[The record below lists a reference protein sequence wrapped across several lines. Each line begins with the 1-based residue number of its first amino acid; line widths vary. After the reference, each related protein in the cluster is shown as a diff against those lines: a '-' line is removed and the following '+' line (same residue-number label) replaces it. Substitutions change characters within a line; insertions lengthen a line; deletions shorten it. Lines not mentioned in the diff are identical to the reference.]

1 MKKTYCPFCDKE
13 HNVDIIEREEEIL
26 IKSEKIKFIENN
38 YYCKECDAEFCD
50 GEMEDVNLLKARD
63 EYRKVH
69 NLLTSNDIKRI
80 REKYNLSQS
89 DLALILGWG
98 EVTITRYETKEIQNE
113 KYDEV
118 LRNIDSNPYYLYD
131 YYKMNCNVFDQKKQM
146 KILKKLF
153 VVAPNEEH
161 NNMLIEECLIKKHF
175 TIDDKCKGN
184 RNILLNRI
192 FAVVKEILSY
202 KIELYK
208 TKLVKLLWYIDSINY
223 KRSKESITGLAYFHM
238 PYGACP
244 LGLDLILDS
253 KSLEVEEIEVDDSI
267 KCLIKNVKSDYILS
281 DEEIKTIKDVMEKFK
296 DFKSSQLVEYMHNE
310 KAYIETNQ
318 NEFISYEYA
327 KYIDI

>member
-26 IKSEKIKFIENN
+26 IKGEKIKFIEKN
-38 YYCKECDAEFCD
+38 YYCKECDSEFCD

-153 VVAPNEEH
+153 AVAPNEEH

-184 RNILLNRI
+184 RNILLKRI

-202 KIELYK
+202 QIELYK
-208 TKLVKLLWYIDSINY
+208 TKLVKLLWYIDIINY

-253 KSLEVEEIEVDDSI
+253 KSLEFEEIEVDDSI

-310 KAYIETNQ
+310 KAYLETNQ